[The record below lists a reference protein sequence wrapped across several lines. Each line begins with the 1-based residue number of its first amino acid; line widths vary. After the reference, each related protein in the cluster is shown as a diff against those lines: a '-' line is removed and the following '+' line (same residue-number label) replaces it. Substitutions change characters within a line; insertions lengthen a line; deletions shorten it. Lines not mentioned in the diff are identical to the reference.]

1 LRSRLKKTRGAR
13 GLLESL
19 EREVREFII
28 GATDE
33 DGEVVQYEESVHDE
47 EDSDEEEIVFVSKRE
62 RRAQEA
68 REKVLFQGEE
78 GDKSASFG

>member
-1 LRSRLKKTRGAR
+1 
-13 GLLESL
+13 L

>member
-13 GLLESL
+13 GLLERL

-28 GATDE
+28 GVTEE